1 MTAYPPSSS
10 PNQDA
15 ATTLNLDRRFQTLIE
30 QSLTTLEALLN
41 DDSLAPLE
49 RAKIALDLLALAQKN
64 PDIPELSSLSHRSR
78 SLATVGTMAQEAVPA
93 SSSQD
98 LDSVV
103 CLDDFLSPEE
113 NRQALEIALN
123 QRQDFVPSSTTSKAD
138 NYRQSS
144 ILYATHFPQF
154 YHRLK
159 HQLLVVLPQ
168 IWTPLQH
175 SPFPVTQVEMQLTV
189 HGDGCYYKV
198 HNDSGSPE
206 TVTRELTYVYYVH
219 QEPAQFSGG
228 ELRLYQTNASDGR
241 LRDRN
246 RFKTITP
253 RNNRLVVFNSRCQH
267 EVMPV
272 RCSSNKFEDSRF
284 TFNGWLRR

>member
-10 PNQDA
+10 PNQDTA
-15 ATTLNLDRRFQTLIE
+15 RNLNLDRRFQTLIE
-30 QSLTTLEALLN
+30 QSLTTLESLLN
-41 DDSLAPLE
+41 DGSLAPLE
-49 RAKIALDLLALAQKN
+49 RAKIALDLLALAQKTQE
-64 PDIPELSSLSHRSR
+64 IPELSSLSHISR
-78 SLATVGTMAQEAVPA
+78 SLATVGTTASESVPA
-93 SSSQD
+93 STPD
-98 LDSVV
+98 ALDAVV

-113 NRQALEIALN
+113 NRQALEIALT
-123 QRQDFVPSSTTSKAD
+123 QQQDFVPSSTTSKAD

-144 ILYATHFPQF
+144 ILYATCFPQF

-159 HQLLVVLPQ
+159 HKILVVLPQ
-168 IWTPLQH
+168 IWTPLEH
-175 SPFPVTQVEMQLTV
+175 PPFPVTQVEMQLTV

-228 ELRLYQTNASDGR
+228 ELRLYETDASDGR
-241 LRDRN
+241 LRDRH

-253 RNNRLVVFNSRCQH
+253 RNNRLVIFNSRCQH

>member
-1 MTAYPPSSS
+1 MTVTPPSSS
-10 PNQDA
+10 PNRDTA
-15 ATTLNLDRRFQTLIE
+15 ANLNLDRRFQTLIE

-49 RAKIALDLLALAQKN
+49 RAKIALDLLALAQN
-64 PDIPELSSLSHRSR
+64 NRDIPELSSLSHKSR
-78 SLATVGTMAQEAVPA
+78 SLATIGTVAQETVPA

-98 LDSVV
+98 LDAVV

-159 HQLLVVLPQ
+159 HQILVALPQ
-168 IWTPLQH
+168 IWTPLQQ

-206 TVTRELTYVYYVH
+206 TITRELTYVYYVH

-246 RFKTITP
+246 HFKTITP
-253 RNNRLVVFNSRCQH
+253 RNNRLVFFNSRCQH